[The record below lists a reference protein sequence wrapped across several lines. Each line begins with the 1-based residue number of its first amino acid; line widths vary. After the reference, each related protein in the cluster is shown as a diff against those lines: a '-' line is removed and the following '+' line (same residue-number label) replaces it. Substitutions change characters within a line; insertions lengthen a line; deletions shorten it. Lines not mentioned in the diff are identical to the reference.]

1 MKGRSVIAFLSFG
14 KSYSIRVLMLAAS
27 ASTCQAKKAMSAIK
41 HLRERLG
48 WSQQRLADAIG
59 MSLASVRNYEA
70 GAVPS
75 PEALAKLR
83 ALSPSDFDSI
93 FAKGSEKTRTAA
105 NEQWHR
111 IVESIL
117 NSNRQDIIDAL
128 KSSLLVFNRIVG
140 EQSRQTHASKSGR
153 KGEPGRKRSGT
164 RARGKKP

>member
-1 MKGRSVIAFLSFG
+1 
-14 KSYSIRVLMLAAS
+14 
-27 ASTCQAKKAMSAIK
+27 MSAIK

-75 PEALAKLR
+75 SEALAKLR
-83 ALSPSDFDSI
+83 ALLPTDFESI
-93 FAKGSEKTRTAA
+93 FAKGSENKRAAA

-111 IVESIL
+111 ILESIL

-128 KSSLLVFNRIVG
+128 KSSLVVFNRVVG
-140 EQSRQTHASKSGR
+140 EQSQIQRPKSAR
-153 KGEPGRKRSGT
+153 KGRSADH
-164 RARGKKP
+164 RPAARPRTKTT